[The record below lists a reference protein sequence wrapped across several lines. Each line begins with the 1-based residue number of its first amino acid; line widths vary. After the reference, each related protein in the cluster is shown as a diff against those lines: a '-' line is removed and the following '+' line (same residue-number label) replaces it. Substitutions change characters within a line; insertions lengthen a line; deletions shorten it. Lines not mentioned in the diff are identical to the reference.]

1 MTVMTIVWRRCHAPN
16 PDMPLQP
23 RSLAQCMHYLT
34 GLVLTLLLAT
44 TVAEAQEASCRD
56 IRFPRHL
63 QVSGTDLTLNGLGV
77 RKATFLKVNVYVA
90 AYYVGHAGGD
100 PKPLIESDGPQQ
112 LTLQFVRNV
121 GVDDLRKAFV
131 EGFERVQS
139 AAGLGE
145 RVARLN
151 SWMTD
156 MKTGQRLT
164 FDRLPRSGVQVT
176 VNGVQKGVI
185 EGADFSR
192 ALISIWLGPTPP
204 NPELKAGL
212 LGGEC
217 G

>member
-1 MTVMTIVWRRCHAPN
+1 MTLMTIVCDGCHARSPRFRRR
-16 PDMPLQP
+16 PRVLAHPVHYGIPLF
-23 RSLAQCMHYLT
+23 LALF
-34 GLVLTLLLAT
+34 LAT
-44 TVAEAQEASCRD
+44 AVAAAAEEATCRD
-56 IRFPRHL
+56 ISFPRHV
-63 QVSGTDLTLNGLGV
+63 QVNGTELTLNGLGV
-77 RKATFLKVNVYVA
+77 RKATFLKINVYVA
-90 AYYVGHAGGD
+90 AYYVAQPARD
-100 PKPLIESDGPQQ
+100 PKPLIESDTPQQ

-131 EGFERVQS
+131 EGFERVQ

-151 SWMTD
+151 GWMTD
-156 MKTGQRLT
+156 MKSGQSLT
-164 FDRLPRSGVQVT
+164 FVRVAHSGVQVT
-176 VNGVQKGVI
+176 VNGVPKGVI

-204 NPELKAGL
+204 NPELKAGM

>member
-1 MTVMTIVWRRCHAPN
+1 
-16 PDMPLQP
+16 
-23 RSLAQCMHYLT
+23 MHYPT
-34 GLVLTLLLAT
+34 GLFLTLLLAT
-44 TVAEAQEASCRD
+44 AAADAQEATCRD
-56 IRFPRHL
+56 ISFPRHV
-63 QVSGTDLTLNGLGV
+63 QVNGSDLILNGLGV

-90 AYYVGHAGGD
+90 AYYVGLPGHN
-100 PKPLIESDGPQQ
+100 PQPLIEADGPQQ

-121 GVDDLRKAFV
+121 GAEDLRKAFV
-131 EGFERVQS
+131 EGFERVH

-156 MKTGQRLT
+156 METGQRLT
-164 FDRLPRSGVQVT
+164 FVRLPQSGVQIT

-192 ALISIWLGPTPP
+192 ALISIWLGPAPP

-212 LGGEC
+212 LGGQCE
-217 G
+217 

>member
-1 MTVMTIVWRRCHAPN
+1 MTAMTIVCRGGHARKWGYGT
-16 PDMPLQP
+16 QP
-23 RSLAQCMHYLT
+23 GALAHRMHYRIALILT
-34 GLVLTLLLAT
+34 FLLAAAGAT
-44 TVAEAQEASCRD
+44 AQEATCRD
-56 IRFPRHL
+56 VRFPRHL
-63 QVSGTDLTLNGLGV
+63 QVNGADLTLNGLGV
-77 RKATFLKVNVYVA
+77 RKATFLKINVYVA
-90 AYYVGHAGGD
+90 GYYVAQPGHD
-100 PKPLIESDGPQQ
+100 PNPLIDSDAPQQ

-131 EGFERVQS
+131 EGFEK
-139 AAGLGE
+139 AGGAGMQE

-151 SWMTD
+151 GWMTD
-156 MKTGQRLT
+156 MKTGQTLT
-164 FDRLPRSGVQVT
+164 FVRVPHSGVQVG
-176 VNGVQKGVI
+176 VNGVQKGLI

>member
-1 MTVMTIVWRRCHAPN
+1 
-16 PDMPLQP
+16 
-23 RSLAQCMHYLT
+23 MHYLT
-34 GLVLTLLLAT
+34 GLFLTLMLA
-44 TVAEAQEASCRD
+44 AASAQGQEATCRD
-56 IRFPRHL
+56 ISFPRHL

-90 AYYVGHAGGD
+90 AYYVGQPGHD
-100 PKPLIESDGPQQ
+100 PKPLIEADGPQQ

-131 EGFERVQS
+131 EGFERGQV
-139 AAGLGE
+139 AGLEE

-151 SWMTD
+151 GWMTD
-156 MKTGQRLT
+156 MKTGQRMT
-164 FDRLPRSGVQVT
+164 FVRLPHSGVQIS

>member
-1 MTVMTIVWRRCHAPN
+1 
-16 PDMPLQP
+16 
-23 RSLAQCMHYLT
+23 MHHLT
-34 GLVLTLLLAT
+34 GLFLPLLLAT
-44 TVAEAQEASCRD
+44 AAAAAQETTCRD
-56 IRFPRHL
+56 VSFPRHL
-63 QVSGTDLTLNGLGV
+63 QVNGSDLTLNGLGV

-90 AYYVGHAGGD
+90 AYYVGLPGHD
-100 PKPLIESDGPQQ
+100 PQPLIEADGPQQ

-131 EGFERVQS
+131 EGFERVPAS
-139 AAGLGE
+139 GLEE

-151 SWMTD
+151 GWMTD
-156 MKTGQRLT
+156 MKTGHRLT
-164 FDRLPRSGVQVT
+164 FVRLPHSGVQVT

-212 LGGEC
+212 LGGPC

>member
-1 MTVMTIVWRRCHAPN
+1 MTLMTIVRDGCHARKRGIGI
-16 PDMPLQP
+16 QP
-23 RSLAQCMHYLT
+23 RSLAQAMHYRIPLI
-34 GLVLTLLLAT
+34 LTLWLASG
-44 TVAEAQEASCRD
+44 AAGAQQATCRD
-56 IRFPRHL
+56 ISFPRHL
-63 QVSGTDLTLNGLGV
+63 QVNGADLTLNGLGV

-90 AYYVGHAGGD
+90 AYYVAQPGHD
-100 PKPLIESDGPQQ
+100 PKPLIESDSPQQ
-112 LTLQFVRNV
+112 LVLQFVRNV

-131 EGFERVQS
+131 AGFS
-139 AAGLGE
+139 AAGLQE

-151 SWMTD
+151 GWMTD

-164 FDRLPRSGVQVT
+164 FVRLPHSGVQIT
-176 VNGVQKGVI
+176 VNGTQKGVI
-185 EGADFSR
+185 EGEDFSR

>member
-1 MTVMTIVWRRCHAPN
+1 MSVT
-16 PDMPLQP
+16 P
-23 RSLAQCMHYLT
+23 RYRIF
-34 GLVLTLLLAT
+34 LLLSLLAAT
-44 TVAEAQEASCRD
+44 SASVAQEATCRD
-56 IRFPRHL
+56 ISFPRHL
-63 QVSGTDLTLNGLGV
+63 RVGGTDLTLNGLGV

-90 AYYVGHAGGD
+90 ALYVSQPTHD
-100 PKPLIESDGPQQ
+100 PKPLIESATPQQ

-131 EGFERVQS
+131 EGFEREPSS
-139 AAGLGE
+139 ALRE

-151 SWMTD
+151 AWMSD
-156 MKTGQRLT
+156 MKTGQRLS
-164 FDRLPRSGVQVT
+164 FVRLPQSGVQVS

-185 EGADFSR
+185 EGDDFSR